1 MNLLTT
7 QQFALSRKP
16 VEIVTMLKADPRLIV
31 ALDEPDLAS
40 ARALVKTL
48 GENVSY
54 YKIGLTLL
62 AQGGLALCEELAAQ
76 GKQVFQDWKLHDI
89 GAQVEGAAKAAS
101 SGACDLLTVHAEPQ
115 VMKAAI
121 RGRSNPNT
129 KIIGVTVMTSLT
141 QGDLDEMGYGVP
153 LADLVL
159 RRVDQAVECGM
170 DGVVASPHEAALIR
184 ARVPADFLI
193 VTPGVRPVGASVD
206 DQQRIATPEDA
217 FRNGASHV
225 VVGRPITRV
234 ADPVAATQAILE
246 AIKSK

>member
-1 MNLLTT
+1 
-7 QQFALSRKP
+7 
-16 VEIVTMLKADPRLIV
+16 MLKADPRLIV

-48 GENVSY
+48 GDNVSY

-76 GKQVFQDWKLHDI
+76 GKQIFQDWKLHDI

-115 VMKAAI
+115 VMRAAI
-121 RGRSNPNT
+121 KGRHPKT
-129 KIIGVTVMTSLT
+129 RVIGVTVLTSLT
-141 QGDLDEMGYGVP
+141 QGDLDAMGYGVP

-159 RRVDQAVECGM
+159 KRVDQAVECGL
-170 DGVVASPHEAALIR
+170 DGVVSSPHEAALIR
-184 ARVPADFLI
+184 ARVPSDFLI
-193 VTPGVRPVGASVD
+193 VTPGVRPAGAAID

-217 FRNGASHV
+217 FGNGASHV

-234 ADPVAATQAILE
+234 SDPVAATQAILA
-246 AIKSK
+246 AIQKV